1 MVTWPLGGL
10 GNCYGTSVQ
19 FLNNMVT
26 KMELFHLLNS
36 EILSTKKKGICSWF
50 SGLFSP
56 KNSGK

>member
-26 KMELFHLLNS
+26 KMKQFHLFSS
-36 EILSTKKKGICSWF
+36 EILSTKKKGIYSWF
-50 SGLFSP
+50 
-56 KNSGK
+56 